1 MTNTIVRTPPELS
14 DAALTNARTR
24 LVGSRDG
31 ALADAIVAA
40 VRLGRSVGAMVAAA
54 WVRLTSI
61 VTPIGLATFLLM
73 VAAFIAGYVLGWEE
87 AVVFAWALAAA
98 LAIAAVWV
106 VGHPSYDVRLSM
118 PVGHVVVGEKA
129 PGDIVVYNRGRT
141 RSAGARIEMPVGL
154 GVAEFALPSL
164 ARDRSFQDVF
174 LVPTARRGVI
184 PVGPLRTVRGDPLGL
199 LRREINWEG
208 SLELLVHPRTIAIPS
223 MSTGFVRDLEGSP
236 TRDLTASDIS
246 FHALREYAPG
256 DEPRTIHWK
265 STAKTGEYMVR
276 QFEETRRSHL
286 MVALTLADADYATDD
301 EFELAVS
308 VAGSL
313 GVRAIRDGRTVSV
326 VTGERTPDFA
336 KRAVMALTR
345 LATITPSRL
354 LDDLA
359 RIDRASAQL
368 RVVELARVAS
378 DGAVGISVAFL
389 VCGSTVSATQLR
401 RAATQFP
408 VGVEVVAV
416 ACDPGTAPSLRRVG
430 ELSVLT
436 VGFLDDLQKS
446 LARSRAT

>member
-1 MTNTIVRTPPELS
+1 MTSTIVRTPPELG
-14 DAALTNARTR
+14 DVGLTNARTR

-31 ALADAIVAA
+31 ALADAVVAA
-40 VRLGRSVGAMVAAA
+40 VRTGRSAGTVCAAVWA
-54 WVRLTSI
+54 RVRSI
-61 VTPIGLATFLLM
+61 VTPLGF
-73 VAAFIAGYVLGWEE
+73 AAFALTASAFIGGYVFGWQE
-87 AVVFAWALAAA
+87 AVVVAWAM
-98 LAIAAVWV
+98 LAIAVLAVVWV
-106 VGHPSYDVRLSM
+106 LGKPSYDVRLSM
-118 PVGHVVVGEKA
+118 PSKRVVAGDKA
-129 PGDIVVYNRGRT
+129 PGGIAVHNRGRT
-141 RSAGARIEMPVGL
+141 RAIGARIELPVGHGL
-154 GVAEFALPSL
+154 AEFALPSL
-164 ARDRSFQDVF
+164 GRDRRYDDVF

-184 PVGPLRTVRGDPLGL
+184 PIGPARMVRSDPVGL
-199 LRREINWEG
+199 LRREISWEG

-223 MSTGFVRDLEGSP
+223 MSTGFVRDLEGNP

-265 STAKTGEYMVR
+265 STAKTGDYMVR
-276 QFEETRRSHL
+276 QFEQTRRSHL
-286 MVALTLADADYATDD
+286 MVALTLAESDYASDD

-326 VTGERTPDFA
+326 VAGERTPDFA
-336 KRAVMALTR
+336 KRAVLAVTR
-345 LATITPSRL
+345 LSTITPSRL

-359 RIDRASAQL
+359 RVEPATAQL
-368 RVVELARVAS
+368 RIVELCRVAS
-378 DGAVGISVAFL
+378 DGAVGVSVAFL
-389 VCGSTVSATQLR
+389 VCGSSATPAQLR

-416 ACDPGTAPSLRRVG
+416 VCDPGTAPSLRQVG